1 VGKKTGE
8 EAKEIGGQK
17 GVIKDGDRH
26 PGSSFTDALSTSLV
40 LPYLVCQQGLKAL
53 KACLLKLKIFLPLFE
68 LKLPKL
74 LLKFEQC
81 VRKYYFA

>member
-1 VGKKTGE
+1 MGKKTGE

-17 GVIKDGDRH
+17 GVIKDSDRH
-26 PGSSFTDALSTSLV
+26 LGSSFTDALSTSLI

-53 KACLLKLKIFLPLFE
+53 KAFLLKLKTFLLLFE